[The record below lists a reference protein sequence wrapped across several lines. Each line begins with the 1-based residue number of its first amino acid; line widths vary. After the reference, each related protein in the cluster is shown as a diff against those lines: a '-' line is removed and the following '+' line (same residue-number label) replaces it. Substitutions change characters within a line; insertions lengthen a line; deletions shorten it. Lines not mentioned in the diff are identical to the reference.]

1 MRPSR
6 NEKIRCFYYKM
17 DHCTSLP
24 STSTI
29 APECSGHRSW
39 ETARV
44 SCSCHT
50 RLSTGYPMV
59 LGVDPFPALTHSGI
73 SGSMFERI
81 AFKVVHIFLQDF
93 ILFVEIQIY
102 NEGTEKRR
110 CG

>member
-1 MRPSR
+1 
-6 NEKIRCFYYKM
+6 
-17 DHCTSLP
+17 
-24 STSTI
+24 
-29 APECSGHRSW
+29 
-39 ETARV
+39 
-44 SCSCHT
+44 
-50 RLSTGYPMV
+50 MV

-93 ILFVEIQIY
+93 LLFVEIQIY